1 MDASRVTEY
10 ASTLLR
16 SKPWLAAALL
26 AFGTFNVARIVYQT
40 LSVLLQIFVLPGKS
54 LKTFGAR
61 KGAWAVITGATDGI
75 GKEFALQLA
84 KAGFNTLLVARNQD
98 LLSETAA
105 EIESKYKV
113 QTATHSIDFAKA
125 DANEYASFS
134 SSVEGRDI
142 GVLVNNV
149 GKSHAMPVYFIDTPK
164 DEVKDIV
171 SINVNA
177 TLRVTYAILPGM
189 VQRKRGLILNIGSFA
204 GSVASPMLA
213 TYSGTKAFL
222 STFSDALGEEV
233 KKDNIVVEH
242 VNTYFVVSKLS
253 KIRKASVMIP
263 NAAPFVRSVLSK
275 IGLACGADYSGRSN
289 TSTPFWSHGLLD
301 YLITFVAVP
310 SLFISYTH
318 RLHKSIRKRA
328 LKKAEREAKAQTTAL
343 ASDTTCSSSKSI
355 TLTNHE
361 EATIPCTLPDT
372 HSVLRDLKLPHGV
385 IPTIPGRQRQP
396 PVPTIDYRQVS
407 KTHHEELGKYLASYL
422 AKAPPNSRST
432 ARSKLTR
439 LTIQQFHELST
450 DVYDE
455 LVRRKN
461 EKEAVPFLPVREDFH
476 PKRNQARQKLATLP
490 STRFEDL
497 SSDVYFELARRYP
510 EFKEDPSGRGS
521 ASSTYDDYPAPDF
534 PSNSPPRKTNS
545 RTSGRISA
553 DRPPDSGYGSSRK
566 PSVDR
571 RRPSESEFS
580 VGRRSEDNYRRPDDI
595 YAGREESFS
604 AALASRRKP
613 SQDTTRRSEDR
624 ERDFGRR
631 PSMASDST
639 ATVNQAPTQ
648 STTATSAVIIPTK
661 STMEEE
667 YIDIP
672 YGRDARE
679 SGVTTIDERD
689 RGPDGRDNGVE
700 EPPDSA
706 SDYPSPMSSRSPPAG
721 LGGLAARL
729 KGVEDDDDVVPG
741 NRSGDELYDKYG
753 RSSVDSSRSNGMGS
767 RLMGGRASVSEDAEK
782 MRRDYEFKIATMQ
795 TQITN
800 LQRDLGEA
808 AANEKKRQES
818 ELRVR
823 NLEEELM
830 GLRQRAEEQS
840 ATMRTLQKELDDV
853 REARQREARQAQDD
867 REELAI
873 FRDRCNKLEEEHEFR
888 QSAPDAENVEQLR
901 ADMESLLME
910 VNDLSRRNDEL
921 MNSKES
927 DTQLIRELDSQMKEF
942 KRKYELAKTELRSV
956 KATSQFFVQTPKFDK
971 PEDQLPLAPDGGV
984 LDIHITA
991 FLTSIDSLL
1000 TAGRSAA
1007 PTRVLTPIKRS
1018 SDGLNAIAPTWTWK
1032 PYVH

>member
-1 MDASRVTEY
+1 MKRQPSRAPSPTPTAFSGISNYRTESY
-10 ASTLLR
+10 RPSR
-16 SKPWLAAALL
+16 D
-26 AFGTFNVARIVYQT
+26 
-40 LSVLLQIFVLPGKS
+40 GK
-54 LKTFGAR
+54 G
-61 KGAWAVITGATDGI
+61 
-75 GKEFALQLA
+75 
-84 KAGFNTLLVARNQD
+84 
-98 LLSETAA
+98 
-105 EIESKYKV
+105 
-113 QTATHSIDFAKA
+113 
-125 DANEYASFS
+125 
-134 SSVEGRDI
+134 
-142 GVLVNNV
+142 
-149 GKSHAMPVYFIDTPK
+149 
-164 DEVKDIV
+164 
-171 SINVNA
+171 
-177 TLRVTYAILPGM
+177 
-189 VQRKRGLILNIGSFA
+189 
-204 GSVASPMLA
+204 
-213 TYSGTKAFL
+213 
-222 STFSDALGEEV
+222 
-233 KKDNIVVEH
+233 
-242 VNTYFVVSKLS
+242 
-253 KIRKASVMIP
+253 
-263 NAAPFVRSVLSK
+263 
-275 IGLACGADYSGRSN
+275 
-289 TSTPFWSHGLLD
+289 
-301 YLITFVAVP
+301 
-310 SLFISYTH
+310 
-318 RLHKSIRKRA
+318 
-328 LKKAEREAKAQTTAL
+328 
-343 ASDTTCSSSKSI
+343 
-355 TLTNHE
+355 
-361 EATIPCTLPDT
+361 
-372 HSVLRDLKLPHGV
+372 
-385 IPTIPGRQRQP
+385 QP

-461 EKEAVPFLPVREDFH
+461 EKEAIPFLPVREDFH

-545 RTSGRISA
+545 RTSGRMSA

-639 ATVNQAPTQ
+639 ATVNQAPAQ

-689 RGPDGRDNGVE
+689 RVPDGRDNGLE

-782 MRRDYEFKIATMQ
+782 MRRDYEYKIATMQ

-840 ATMRTLQKELDDV
+840 ATMRILQKELDDV
-853 REARQREARQAQDD
+853 REARQREARQAQED

-910 VNDLSRRNDEL
+910 INDLSRRNDEL

-942 KRKYELAKTELRSV
+942 KRKYEQAKTELRSV

-1007 PTRVLTPIKRS
+1007 PTRVLTPIKSVVNAVTNIIEDVKTFERRPQRDRADVDMEALRS
-1018 SDGLNAIAPTWTWK
+1018 LRERAEATLTNLVAATKTHASSSGMSPVSLLDAAASHVSATITEIGRTVFIRKATKAELEQLAYGAAATGPSSANGFSPALRSVEEARSAHQRKASQVSSSSRTGRFSESPSSPPMAQRGYRGRPPSENSSSEQTNSPPPIFDTQGGAGVVSDDSQADGSEDAWAELKPYLEAQTESIVYAIQSVLSGVRSPTPSPTLNENLTQIITIVSSIVAVCNDNLPPASAQQGNVILRELSEHANKLSEVQALPEVTKESRQIMAKSSFAIANAMK
-1032 PYVH
+1032 GLMKL